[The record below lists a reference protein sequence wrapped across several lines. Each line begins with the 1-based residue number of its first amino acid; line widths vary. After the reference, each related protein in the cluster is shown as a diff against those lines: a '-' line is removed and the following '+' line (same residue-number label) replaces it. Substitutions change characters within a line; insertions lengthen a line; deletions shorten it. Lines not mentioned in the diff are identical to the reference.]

1 MALVAVLA
9 VIAVFLNKKLSCYPV
24 LGRFALSPAVKNNIG
39 QVHAFN
45 WLAGID
51 PATPLGTTT

>member
-1 MALVAVLA
+1 MALVAALA
-9 VIAVFLNKKLSCYPV
+9 VIAVFLNLKLYC
-24 LGRFALSPAVKNNIG
+24 LARFALSPAVKNNID

-45 WLAGID
+45 WPAVID